1 MNAIDPSPSDHS
13 FDVAELSRWFG
24 DRLGV
29 SVRLAFR
36 TTAAELVDPA
46 IAAACPVAI
55 GRPARRLEWI
65 AARCALADVL
75 PRGRSAI
82 DERFPSRDASLAH
95 SDGLAVAA
103 HVDGA
108 DGCGIDLE
116 RPRRMDPASAR
127 HFLTREEQAA
137 LREEHDLLLL
147 WTIKEAVF
155 KADRGNAGR
164 VLSSYR
170 LDALDACGTA
180 WRMDAGSSRFRH
192 AARLLDGG
200 WRIAVAVG
208 EPCPS
213 MPGLD
218 RPHRA

>member
-1 MNAIDPSPSDHS
+1 VNAIDPSPADRG
-13 FDVAELSRWFG
+13 FDAAGLSHWFG
-24 DRLGV
+24 ERLGLPA
-29 SVRLAFR
+29 SLAFR
-36 TTAAELVDPA
+36 ASAAELADHA
-46 IAAACPVAI
+46 FAAACPAGLV
-55 GRPARRLEWI
+55 RSPRRLEWI
-65 AARCALADVL
+65 AARCALAEVL

-95 SDGLAVAA
+95 SGGLAVAA
-103 HVDGA
+103 CIA
-108 DGCGIDLE
+108 DAEGCGIDLE

-137 LREEHDLLLL
+137 LCEEHDLLLL

-164 VLSSYR
+164 VLSGYR

-200 WRIAVAVG
+200 WRIAVAV
-208 EPCPS
+208 EKPCPS

-218 RPHRA
+218 RSHRA